1 MIPGDFFVFY
11 INIRDTAIPFNF
23 SDWVIVV
30 FLVLIDTDTEMS
42 HLLSASIYS
51 VTDITVHLIKLC
63 LCWFSDEF
71 HD

>member
-1 MIPGDFFVFY
+1 M
-11 INIRDTAIPFNF
+11 
-23 SDWVIVV
+23 